1 MKMTIE
7 GVDKLNTALKMIPD
21 KTAKAIEKELK
32 TVALDLQ
39 GKAQMLAP
47 VMTGD
52 LRGSAFAVVG
62 KVMAAEPLADS
73 DPKSIRGDIPKAE
86 NLEAIVG
93 FSEPYALRQH
103 EETGYRHP
111 KGGQAKYLETPYKQ
125 NRDRYVKYIQEE
137 IRKAVEK

>member
-7 GVDKLNTALKMIPD
+7 GIDKLNTALKTIPD
-21 KTAKAIEKELK
+21 KTAKAIENELK

-52 LRGSAFAVVG
+52 LRGSAFVVVG
-62 KVMAAEPLADS
+62 KVLVAEPLDDS

-86 NLEAIVG
+86 TLEAIVG

-125 NRDRYVKYIQEE
+125 NRDRYVKYVQEE